1 MGDRHRL
8 VVLRHAKAG
17 ELPGGPDFE
26 RVLLPSGQRDS
37 AAAGSWLASHGFRPD
52 VVICSAARRTRQTW
66 ENVASA
72 LGGDPEFI
80 AEERLYEADAEDV
93 LEIIR
98 QTPAEVGTLLY
109 IGHNPAAA
117 QFASLVTGSETALPD
132 SPSTAVIG
140 LDRDWADLAA
150 GRGELL
156 ASWSPSA
163 DG

>member
-52 VVICSAARRTRQTW
+52 GGICSAARRTPQTW
-66 ENVASA
+66 GNVASA

-80 AEERLYEADAEDV
+80 AEGGLYEADAEEG
-93 LEIIR
+93 LRIIR
-98 QTPAEVGTLLY
+98 QTPAG
-109 IGHNPAAA
+109 GGGP
-117 QFASLVTGSETALPD
+117 
-132 SPSTAVIG
+132 PST
-140 LDRDWADLAA
+140 W
-150 GRGELL
+150 
-156 ASWSPSA
+156 
-163 DG
+163 